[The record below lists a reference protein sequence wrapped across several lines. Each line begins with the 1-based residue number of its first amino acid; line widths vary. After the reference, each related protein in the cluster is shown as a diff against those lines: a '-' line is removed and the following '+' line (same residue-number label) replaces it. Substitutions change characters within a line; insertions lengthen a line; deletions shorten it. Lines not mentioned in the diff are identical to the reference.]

1 MSDDKTSLE
10 YRINKLEL
18 KVEELTS
25 NLNIERAKAD
35 IYRELL
41 IYNTDIKFKPE
52 QPNTIEKIVTEVLH
66 VDIPTKTNKKVV
78 TEVIHTVPVDLP
90 YEKLET
96 DTYNT
101 MNDIPYDKLVT
112 DTYKTMND
120 ILGKIRSSKTFNKA
134 VNDLQKTRNTLLV
147 LIGLEEYKKLCN
159 SHVIELTEI
168 FTEKGFSDKK
178 TETQISKGLSSLE
191 MRLIKYTNYF
201 NSHLA
206 VDDVRKITE
215 SLERSQMKTIEYT
228 VFSNTQVNIGLNNY
242 GSVLAS
248 MKLNL
253 QRVLFN
259 QGGMKNII
267 YIANPKSTKC
277 DPFSFYTLDSIT
289 YNKRSWTMDCR
300 LEELTTSI
308 RNDLLPYMISTFRE
322 LYKDVFGDNDY
333 RVDYK
338 MKCQLTECDCQQL
351 LTNIFLVASN
361 NQLNSLLKTL
371 VRDNST
377 HIKTEDD
384 KFNIQSDDAMQKRRW
399 SSFCDSQDSVT
410 SQLFD
415 TIKLDEIKQFDILY
429 KTK

>member
-1 MSDDKTSLE
+1 MSDDKTSIE
-10 YRINKLEL
+10 HRINQLEL

-25 NLNIERAKAD
+25 ILNIERAKAD

-52 QPNTIEKIVTEVLH
+52 QPKPHKKAVVNLDIEL
-66 VDIPTKTNKKVV
+66 KTNNKVV
-78 TEVIHTVPVDLP
+78 VEVIDTVLP
-90 YEKLET
+90 IISYDKLITE
-96 DTYNT
+96 TYNT
-101 MNDIPYDKLVT
+101 MNDSLV
-112 DTYKTMND
+112 
-120 ILGKIRSSKTFNKA
+120 KIRSLKTFSKSM
-134 VNDLQKTRNTLLV
+134 NDLQKTRDTLLV
-147 LIGLEEYKKLCN
+147 VIGLEEYKKLCN
-159 SHVIELTEI
+159 SHVTTLTEI

-178 TETQISKGLSSLE
+178 TETQISKGFSSLE

-215 SLERSQMKTIEYT
+215 ALERSQTKTIGYT
-228 VFSNTQVNIGLNNY
+228 VFSSTEVTTGLINY
-242 GSVLAS
+242 GSVLVN

-289 YNKRSWTMDCR
+289 DKKRSWNMDCR

-308 RNDLLPYMISTFRE
+308 RNDLLPYMINTFRE

-351 LTNIFLVASN
+351 LTNIFLVVSN

-377 HIKTEDD
+377 HIKTDDD

-399 SSFCDSQDSVT
+399 SSFCDSEDSVT
-410 SQLFD
+410 NQLFD
-415 TIKLDEIKQFDILY
+415 TIKLDEIKQFDMLY
-429 KTK
+429 KAK

>member
-1 MSDDKTSLE
+1 MSDDKTSIE
-10 YRINKLEL
+10 HRINQLEL

-25 NLNIERAKAD
+25 ILNIERAKAD

-52 QPNTIEKIVTEVLH
+52 QPKPHKKAVVNLDIEL
-66 VDIPTKTNKKVV
+66 KTNNKVV
-78 TEVIHTVPVDLP
+78 VEVIDTVLP
-90 YEKLET
+90 IISYDKLITE
-96 DTYNT
+96 TYNT
-101 MNDIPYDKLVT
+101 MNDSLA
-112 DTYKTMND
+112 
-120 ILGKIRSSKTFNKA
+120 KIRSLKTFSKSM
-134 VNDLQKTRNTLLV
+134 NDLQKTRDTLLV
-147 LIGLEEYKKLCN
+147 VIGLEEYKKLCN
-159 SHVIELTEI
+159 SHVTTLTEI

-178 TETQISKGLSSLE
+178 TETQISKGFSSLE

-215 SLERSQMKTIEYT
+215 ALERSQTKTIGYT
-228 VFSNTQVNIGLNNY
+228 VFSSTEVTTGLINY
-242 GSVLAS
+242 GSVLVN

-289 YNKRSWTMDCR
+289 DKKRSWNMDCR

-308 RNDLLPYMISTFRE
+308 RNDLLPYMINTFRE

-351 LTNIFLVASN
+351 LTNIFLVVSN

-377 HIKTEDD
+377 HIKTDDD

-399 SSFCDSQDSVT
+399 SSFCDSEDSVT
-410 SQLFD
+410 NQLFD
-415 TIKLDEIKQFDILY
+415 TIKLDEIKQFDMLY
-429 KTK
+429 KAK

>member
-1 MSDDKTSLE
+1 MSDDKTSIE
-10 YRINKLEL
+10 YRINQLEL

-25 NLNIERAKAD
+25 ILNIERAKAD

-52 QPNTIEKIVTEVLH
+52 QPKPHKKAVTEVVNVDIQLKTNNKVVVEVIDTVL
-66 VDIPTKTNKKVV
+66 VDIPIISYDKLI
-78 TEVIHTVPVDLP
+78 TE
-90 YEKLET
+90 
-96 DTYNT
+96 TYNT
-101 MNDIPYDKLVT
+101 MKDSLV
-112 DTYKTMND
+112 
-120 ILGKIRSSKTFNKA
+120 KIRSLKTFSKSM
-134 VNDLQKTRNTLLV
+134 NDLQKTRDTLLV
-147 LIGLEEYKKLCN
+147 VIGLEEYKKLCN
-159 SHVIELTEI
+159 SHVTALTEI

-178 TETQISKGLSSLE
+178 TETQISKGFSSLE

-215 SLERSQMKTIEYT
+215 ALERSQTKTIGYT
-228 VFSNTQVNIGLNNY
+228 VFSSTEVTTGLINY
-242 GSVLAS
+242 GLVLVN

-289 YNKRSWTMDCR
+289 DKKRSWNMDCR

-308 RNDLLPYMISTFRE
+308 RNDLLPYMINTFRE

-351 LTNIFLVASN
+351 LTNIFLVVSN

-399 SSFCDSQDSVT
+399 SSFCDSEDSVT
-410 SQLFD
+410 NQLFD
-415 TIKLDEIKQFDILY
+415 TIKLDEIKQFDMLY